1 MKRYLLIT
9 LIGFLGLAQS
19 AWSQIGMNQWRIHF
33 SAFKAKGITATST
46 NVYMACSNGIIR
58 YDLEDNTVNQL
69 TVTNGLSDL
78 DISAI
83 GGNEAV
89 AVVGYVN
96 GNLDVIE
103 ENTITNVPWI
113 KVADVSGDKTI
124 HGFHFDGDYIYVAT
138 GIGLIVFD
146 NSKKEIK
153 DTYYPYAEPVVY
165 DVTVYRDTIF
175 AATENGIYFAPK

>member
-103 ENTITNVPWI
+103 
-113 KVADVSGDKTI
+113 
-124 HGFHFDGDYIYVAT
+124 
-138 GIGLIVFD
+138 
-146 NSKKEIK
+146 
-153 DTYYPYAEPVVY
+153 
-165 DVTVYRDTIF
+165 
-175 AATENGIYFAPK
+175 